1 MPYDPSFPPT
11 DAVLVSVQF
20 RDQFNALKALIDAV
34 PAVPAT
40 AYGKV
45 AADWTSGSASFAD
58 VTGLAFAVGAGES
71 WTAELVLH
79 AISGTTGQGL
89 KLRASGPGA
98 ASVLIAIAGT
108 GSGGASTAVDCEVQ
122 TAFSVASPAKTF
134 CAGSSLTGVV
144 RIHVVVTNASAGG
157 TVQLQASNSS
167 GSGTVTIKANSDLVA
182 RRTPLAF

>member
-1 MPYDPSFPPT
+1 MPFDPTQPQASELI
-11 DAVLVSVQF
+11 DAGQL
-20 RDQFNALKALIDAV
+20 RDQFNGLKALIDAQPV
-34 PAVPAT
+34 T
-40 AYGKV
+40 RYGRV

-71 WTAELVLH
+71 WTAEIVLH

-89 KLRASGPGA
+89 KFRVSGPGA
-98 ASVLIAIAGT
+98 SSVLLAMLGT
-108 GSGGASTAVDCEVQ
+108 GSGSSTAMECEAQ

-134 CAGSSLTGVV
+134 CAGSSVVGVI
-144 RIHVVVTNASAGG
+144 RLHVVVVGASAG

-182 RRTPLAF
+182 RRTG